1 MRTAGGIRDRE
12 KHDDDGI
19 MPNLG
24 NSYTT
29 AHNITAAFCLG
40 DATRPTRPAG
50 NPTQNPLVSCLPL
63 CSFYVLLCGF
73 ASGVGKNN
81 TIKTQFVVLSR

>member
-1 MRTAGGIRDRE
+1 MRTTGGIRDRE
-12 KHDDDGI
+12 KHDDDDDGI

-40 DATRPTRPAG
+40 DATRPTRPCG
-50 NPTQNPLVSCLPL
+50 NPTQNPLVGCLPL
-63 CSFYVLLCGF
+63 CSFFVLFRRF
-73 ASGVGKNN
+73 ASGVGRDNMMQ
-81 TIKTQFVVLSR
+81 TQFDAL